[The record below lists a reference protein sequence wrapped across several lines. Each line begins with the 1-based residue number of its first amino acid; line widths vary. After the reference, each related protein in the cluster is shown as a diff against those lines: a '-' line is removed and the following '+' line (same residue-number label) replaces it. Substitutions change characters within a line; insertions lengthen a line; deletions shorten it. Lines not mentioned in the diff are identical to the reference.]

1 MYIMRK
7 DTVRK
12 MYLGVAFVL
21 ILCATCFSGCVAKEE
36 MAQVD
41 HLVHEWMDTEMTD
54 AMTGET
60 FTLRELTTDETSLV
74 VHIFATWCPACNMQ
88 LTESTTFLENY
99 PGKARVV
106 SIDIDAKESPAHI
119 AEHAISKEYKGIF
132 TTAEQPIVIGL
143 VNLFGQEIV
152 MQIPQTVLFNGDTI
166 LYLGAGI
173 IGSKDLADR
182 LDAMLQQLAQ

>member
-1 MYIMRK
+1 MKK

-12 MYLGVAFVL
+12 MYLGVAFFL

-41 HLVHEWMDTEMTD
+41 HVVHEWMDTEMTD
-54 AMTGET
+54 VITGET
-60 FTLRELTTDETSLV
+60 FTLRELTKDGTPIV
-74 VHIFATWCPACNMQ
+74 VHLFAAWCPACNMQ

-106 SIDIDAKESPAHI
+106 PIDIDTSESPASI
-119 AEHAISKEYKGIF
+119 AEHVKNRGYKGIF
-132 TTAEQPIVIGL
+132 ATAEKPIVQGL

-152 MQIPQTVLFNGDTI
+152 MQIPQTLLFSGDDI
-166 LYLGAGI
+166 LYLGPGVV
-173 IGSKDLADR
+173 GSKDLAAR
-182 LDAMLQQLAQ
+182 LDAMYQQLAG